1 MNKSYLIFLFLFL
14 LTSTI
19 TLGQISENTNNESNS
34 IESLSQ
40 NELEDLNLLLNL
52 SQEQKEQIYEII
64 SGVLIKNNQ
73 VKSMKLIEEDKKAI
87 IERNE
92 KSKSLMIME
101 ILIGKQKTL
110 YEKKNSQIIELKGS
124 ND

>member
-1 MNKSYLIFLFLFL
+1 MNKSYLLFLFL

-19 TLGQISENTNNESNS
+19 TLGQISEESNYEVNS
-34 IESLSQ
+34 LESLSQ
-40 NELEDLNLLLNL
+40 NELEDLDELLNL
-52 SQEQKEQIYEII
+52 SQEQKERIYEII

-92 KSKSLMIME
+92 KSKSHMIME

-110 YEKKNSQIIELKGS
+110 YEKKNSQITELKGS

>member
-1 MNKSYLIFLFLFL
+1 MNKAYLIFLFLL
-14 LTSTI
+14 ISTI
-19 TLGQISENTNNESNS
+19 TLGQLPEESNLEINS

-40 NELEDLNLLLNL
+40 NELEELDVLLNL

-64 SGVLIKNNQ
+64 SGILIKNNQ

-110 YEKKNSQIIELKGS
+110 YEKKNSQITELKGS

>member
-1 MNKSYLIFLFLFL
+1 MNKAYLIFLFLL
-14 LTSTI
+14 ISTI
-19 TLGQISENTNNESNS
+19 TLGQIPEESNLEINS

-40 NELEDLNLLLNL
+40 NELEELDVLLNL

-64 SGVLIKNNQ
+64 SGILIKNNQ

-87 IERNE
+87 LERNE

-110 YEKKNSQIIELKGS
+110 YEKKNNQITELKGS

>member
-1 MNKSYLIFLFLFL
+1 MNKSYLLFLFL

-19 TLGQISENTNNESNS
+19 TLGQISEESNYEVNS
-34 IESLSQ
+34 LESLSQ
-40 NELEDLNLLLNL
+40 NELEDLDELLNL
-52 SQEQKEQIYEII
+52 SQVQKKRIYEII

-92 KSKSLMIME
+92 KSKSHMIME

-110 YEKKNSQIIELKGS
+110 YEKKNSQITELKGS

>member
-1 MNKSYLIFLFLFL
+1 MNKSYLIFLFL

-40 NELEDLNLLLNL
+40 SELEELDVLLNL

-73 VKSMKLIEEDKKAI
+73 VKSMKLIEEDKNAI

-92 KSKSLMIME
+92 KSKSHMIME

-110 YEKKNSQIIELKGS
+110 YEKKNSQITELKGS

>member
-1 MNKSYLIFLFLFL
+1 MAFQFNGQQIYAGKSFVDADGNQYP
-14 LTSTI
+14 
-19 TLGQISENTNNESNS
+19 TNWTTV
-34 IESLSQ
+34 
-40 NELEDLNLLLNL
+40 L

-64 SGVLIKNNQ
+64 SGILIKNNQ

-87 IERNE
+87 IVRNE

-110 YEKKNSQIIELKGS
+110 YEKKNSQITELKDS

>member
-1 MNKSYLIFLFLFL
+1 MKKAYLIFLFLL
-14 LTSTI
+14 ISTI
-19 TLGQISENTNNESNS
+19 TLGQIPEESNLEINS
-34 IESLSQ
+34 IESLPQ
-40 NELEDLNLLLNL
+40 NELEELDVLLNL

-64 SGVLIKNNQ
+64 SGILIKNNQ

-110 YEKKNSQIIELKGS
+110 YEKKNSQITELKGS

>member
-1 MNKSYLIFLFLFL
+1 MNKAYLIFLFLL
-14 LTSTI
+14 ISTI
-19 TLGQISENTNNESNS
+19 TLGQLTEESNLEINS

-40 NELEDLNLLLNL
+40 NELEELDVLLNL

-64 SGVLIKNNQ
+64 SGILIKNNQ

-110 YEKKNSQIIELKGS
+110 YEKKNSQITELKGS

>member
-1 MNKSYLIFLFLFL
+1 MNKFYLLFL
-14 LTSTI
+14 LLLTSNI
-19 TLGQISENTNNESNS
+19 SLGQISEEFNYEVNN
-34 IESLSQ
+34 IESLPQ
-40 NELEDLNLLLNL
+40 NELEDLDELLNL
-52 SQEQKEQIYEII
+52 SQEQKERIYEII

-87 IERNE
+87 IERNA

-110 YEKKNSQIIELKGS
+110 YEKKNSQITELKGS

>member
-1 MNKSYLIFLFLFL
+1 MNKSYLIFLFL
-14 LTSTI
+14 LTATI
-19 TLGQISENTNNESNS
+19 TLGQISENSNNESNS

-40 NELEDLNLLLNL
+40 NELEELDVLLNL

-101 ILIGKQKTL
+101 TLIGKQKTL
-110 YEKKNSQIIELKGS
+110 YEKKNSQITELKGS
-124 ND
+124 NDS

>member
-1 MNKSYLIFLFLFL
+1 MNKAYLIFLFILI
-14 LTSTI
+14 STI
-19 TLGQISENTNNESNS
+19 TLGQILEESYLEINS

-40 NELEDLNLLLNL
+40 NELEELDVLLNL

-64 SGVLIKNNQ
+64 SGILIKNNQ

-87 IERNE
+87 IVRNE

-110 YEKKNSQIIELKGS
+110 YEKKNSQITELKGS

>member
-1 MNKSYLIFLFLFL
+1 MNKSYLIFLFL

-19 TLGQISENTNNESNS
+19 SLGQISENTNNESNS

>member
-1 MNKSYLIFLFLFL
+1 MNKAYLIFLFILI
-14 LTSTI
+14 STI
-19 TLGQISENTNNESNS
+19 TLGQILEESYLEINS

-40 NELEDLNLLLNL
+40 NELEELDVLLNL

-64 SGVLIKNNQ
+64 SGILIKNNQ
-73 VKSMKLIEEDKKAI
+73 VKSMKLIEGDKKAI

-110 YEKKNSQIIELKGS
+110 YEKKNSQITELKGS

>member
-1 MNKSYLIFLFLFL
+1 MNKLYLLFL
-14 LTSTI
+14 LLLTSNI
-19 TLGQISENTNNESNS
+19 SLGQISEEFNYEVNN
-34 IESLSQ
+34 IESLPQ
-40 NELEDLNLLLNL
+40 NELEDLDELLNL
-52 SQEQKEQIYEII
+52 SQEQKERIYEII

-92 KSKSLMIME
+92 KSKSHMIME
-101 ILIGKQKTL
+101 ILIGKQRTL
-110 YEKKNSQIIELKGS
+110 YEKKNSQITELKGS

>member
-1 MNKSYLIFLFLFL
+1 MNKSYLIFLFL
-14 LTSTI
+14 LTYTI
-19 TLGQISENTNNESNS
+19 TLGQVSEKSNYEVNS
-34 IESLSQ
+34 IEYLSH
-40 NELEDLNLLLNL
+40 NELEDLDELLNL

-64 SGVLIKNNQ
+64 SGVLIKNDQ

-87 IERNE
+87 IDRNE
-92 KSKSLMIME
+92 KSKSQMIME

-110 YEKKNSQIIELKGS
+110 YEKKNSQITELKDS

>member
-1 MNKSYLIFLFLFL
+1 MKKAYLIFLFLL
-14 LTSTI
+14 ISTI
-19 TLGQISENTNNESNS
+19 TLGQIPEESNLEINS
-34 IESLSQ
+34 IESLPQ
-40 NELEDLNLLLNL
+40 NELEELDVLLNL

-64 SGVLIKNNQ
+64 SGILIKNNQ
-73 VKSMKLIEEDKKAI
+73 VKSMKLIEEDKNAI

-92 KSKSLMIME
+92 KSKSHMIME

-110 YEKKNSQIIELKGS
+110 YEKKNSQITELKGS

>member
-1 MNKSYLIFLFLFL
+1 MNKSYLIFLFL

-19 TLGQISENTNNESNS
+19 TLGQISENTNNELNS

-110 YEKKNSQIIELKGS
+110 YEKKNSQITEHKGS

>member
-1 MNKSYLIFLFLFL
+1 MNKFYLLFL
-14 LTSTI
+14 LLLTSNI
-19 TLGQISENTNNESNS
+19 SLGQISEEFNYEVNN
-34 IESLSQ
+34 IESLPQ
-40 NELEDLNLLLNL
+40 NELEDLDELLNL
-52 SQEQKEQIYEII
+52 SQEQKERIYEII

-92 KSKSLMIME
+92 KSKSHMIME
-101 ILIGKQKTL
+101 ILIGKQRTL
-110 YEKKNSQIIELKGS
+110 YEKKNSQITELKGS

>member
-1 MNKSYLIFLFLFL
+1 MIKSYLIFLFL
-14 LTSTI
+14 LTSSI
-19 TLGQISENTNNESNS
+19 TLGQISEESNYEVNS
-34 IESLSQ
+34 IEYLSQ
-40 NELEDLNLLLNL
+40 NELEDLDELLNL

-92 KSKSLMIME
+92 KSKSYMIME

-110 YEKKNSQIIELKGS
+110 FEKKNNQITELNGS
-124 ND
+124 KN

>member
-1 MNKSYLIFLFLFL
+1 MNKAYLIFLFLL
-14 LTSTI
+14 ISTV
-19 TLGQISENTNNESNS
+19 TLGQISEESNLEINS

-40 NELEDLNLLLNL
+40 NELEKLDVLLNL

-64 SGVLIKNNQ
+64 SGILIKNNQ

-110 YEKKNSQIIELKGS
+110 YEKKNSHITELKGS

>member
-1 MNKSYLIFLFLFL
+1 MNKIYLIFLFLL
-14 LTSTI
+14 ISTI
-19 TLGQISENTNNESNS
+19 TLGQITEESNLDINS

-40 NELEDLNLLLNL
+40 NELEELDVLLNL

-64 SGVLIKNNQ
+64 SGILIKNNQ

-87 IERNE
+87 IVRNE

-110 YEKKNSQIIELKGS
+110 YEKKNSQITELKGS

>member
-1 MNKSYLIFLFLFL
+1 MNKSYLLFLFL
-14 LTSTI
+14 STSTI
-19 TLGQISENTNNESNS
+19 TLGQKSEESNYEVNS

-40 NELEDLNLLLNL
+40 NELEDLDELLNL
-52 SQEQKEQIYEII
+52 SQEQKDRIYEII

-92 KSKSLMIME
+92 KSKSHMIME

-110 YEKKNSQIIELKGS
+110 YEKKNSQITELKGS

>member
-1 MNKSYLIFLFLFL
+1 MNKSYLIFLFL

-19 TLGQISENTNNESNS
+19 TLGQISENTNNELNS

-40 NELEDLNLLLNL
+40 NELEDLNLSLNL

-110 YEKKNSQIIELKGS
+110 YEKKNSQITELKGS

>member
-1 MNKSYLIFLFLFL
+1 MNKAYLIFLFLL
-14 LTSTI
+14 ISTI
-19 TLGQISENTNNESNS
+19 TLGQISEESNLEINS

-40 NELEDLNLLLNL
+40 NELEELDVLLNL

-64 SGVLIKNNQ
+64 SGILIKNNQ

-92 KSKSLMIME
+92 KSKSLMIIE

>member
-1 MNKSYLIFLFLFL
+1 MNKAYLIFLFALI
-14 LTSTI
+14 STI
-19 TLGQISENTNNESNS
+19 TLGQIPEESNLEINS

-40 NELEDLNLLLNL
+40 NELEELDVLLNL

-64 SGVLIKNNQ
+64 SGILIKNNQ

-110 YEKKNSQIIELKGS
+110 YEKKNNQITELKGS

>member
-1 MNKSYLIFLFLFL
+1 MNKSYLIFLFL

-19 TLGQISENTNNESNS
+19 TLAQISENTNNELNS

-40 NELEDLNLLLNL
+40 NELEDLNLSLNL

-110 YEKKNSQIIELKGS
+110 YEKKNSQITELKGS

>member
-1 MNKSYLIFLFLFL
+1 MNKIYLIFLFLL
-14 LTSTI
+14 ISTI
-19 TLGQISENTNNESNS
+19 TLGQITEESNLDINS

-40 NELEDLNLLLNL
+40 NELEELDVLLNL

-64 SGVLIKNNQ
+64 SGILIKNNQ

-110 YEKKNSQIIELKGS
+110 YEKKNSQITELKGS

>member
-1 MNKSYLIFLFLFL
+1 MNKSYLLFLFL
-14 LTSTI
+14 STSTI
-19 TLGQISENTNNESNS
+19 TLGQTSEKSNYEVNS
-34 IESLSQ
+34 IESLLQ
-40 NELEDLNLLLNL
+40 NELEDLDELLNL
-52 SQEQKEQIYEII
+52 SQEQKERIYEII

-92 KSKSLMIME
+92 KSKSHMIME

-110 YEKKNSQIIELKGS
+110 YEKKNSQITELKGS

>member
-1 MNKSYLIFLFLFL
+1 MNKAYLIFLFLL
-14 LTSTI
+14 ISTI
-19 TLGQISENTNNESNS
+19 TLGQIPEESNLEINS

-40 NELEDLNLLLNL
+40 NELEELDVLLNL

-64 SGVLIKNNQ
+64 SGILIKNNQ

-87 IERNE
+87 LERNE

-110 YEKKNSQIIELKGS
+110 YEKKNSQITELKGS

>member
-1 MNKSYLIFLFLFL
+1 MNKAYLIFLFLL
-14 LTSTI
+14 ISTI
-19 TLGQISENTNNESNS
+19 TLGQIPEESNLEINS

-40 NELEDLNLLLNL
+40 NELEELDVLLNL

-64 SGVLIKNNQ
+64 SGILIKNNQ
-73 VKSMKLIEEDKKAI
+73 VKSMKLIEEDKNAI

-92 KSKSLMIME
+92 KSKSHMIME

-110 YEKKNSQIIELKGS
+110 YEKKNSQITELKGS

>member
-1 MNKSYLIFLFLFL
+1 MNKAYLIFLFLL
-14 LTSTI
+14 ISTI
-19 TLGQISENTNNESNS
+19 TLGQIPEESNLEINS

-40 NELEDLNLLLNL
+40 NELEELDELLNL
-52 SQEQKEQIYEII
+52 SQEQKEQIYEIL
-64 SGVLIKNNQ
+64 SGILIKNNQ
-73 VKSMKLIEEDKKAI
+73 VNSMKLIEEDKKAI

-110 YEKKNSQIIELKGS
+110 YEKKNSQITELKGS

>member
-1 MNKSYLIFLFLFL
+1 MNKSYLLFLFL
-14 LTSTI
+14 STSTI
-19 TLGQISENTNNESNS
+19 TLGQTSEESNYEVNS
-34 IESLSQ
+34 LESLSQ
-40 NELEDLNLLLNL
+40 NELEDLDELLNL
-52 SQEQKEQIYEII
+52 SQEQKDRIYEII

-92 KSKSLMIME
+92 KSKSHMIME

-110 YEKKNSQIIELKGS
+110 YEKKNSQITELKGS

>member
-1 MNKSYLIFLFLFL
+1 MNKAYLIFLFLL
-14 LTSTI
+14 ISTI
-19 TLGQISENTNNESNS
+19 TLGQIPEESNLEINS

-40 NELEDLNLLLNL
+40 NELEELDVLLNL

-64 SGVLIKNNQ
+64 SGILIKNNQ

-110 YEKKNSQIIELKGS
+110 YEKKNSQITELKGS

>member
-1 MNKSYLIFLFLFL
+1 MNKAYLIFLFLL
-14 LTSTI
+14 ISTI
-19 TLGQISENTNNESNS
+19 TLGQISEESNLEINS

-40 NELEDLNLLLNL
+40 NELEKLDVLLNL

-64 SGVLIKNNQ
+64 SGILIKNNQ

-110 YEKKNSQIIELKGS
+110 YEKKNSQITELKGS

>member
-1 MNKSYLIFLFLFL
+1 MNKEYLIFLFLL
-14 LTSTI
+14 ISTI
-19 TLGQISENTNNESNS
+19 TLGQIPEESNLEINS

-40 NELEDLNLLLNL
+40 NELEELDVLLNL

-64 SGVLIKNNQ
+64 SGILIKNNQ

-110 YEKKNSQIIELKGS
+110 YEKKNSQITELKGS

>member
-1 MNKSYLIFLFLFL
+1 MIKSYLIFLFL
-14 LTSTI
+14 LTSSI
-19 TLGQISENTNNESNS
+19 TLGQISEESNYEVNS
-34 IESLSQ
+34 IEYLSQ
-40 NELEDLNLLLNL
+40 NELEDLDELLNL
-52 SQEQKEQIYEII
+52 SQEQKERIYEII

-92 KSKSLMIME
+92 KSKSHMIME

-110 YEKKNSQIIELKGS
+110 YEKKNSQITELKGS

>member
-1 MNKSYLIFLFLFL
+1 MNKSYLIFLFL
-14 LTSTI
+14 LTYTI
-19 TLGQISENTNNESNS
+19 TLGQVSEESNYEVNS
-34 IESLSQ
+34 IEYLSQ
-40 NELEDLNLLLNL
+40 NELEDLDELLNL

-64 SGVLIKNNQ
+64 SGVLIKNDQ

-87 IERNE
+87 IDRNE
-92 KSKSLMIME
+92 KSKSQMIME

-110 YEKKNSQIIELKGS
+110 YEKKNSQITELKDS

>member
-1 MNKSYLIFLFLFL
+1 MNKAYLIFLFLL
-14 LTSTI
+14 ISTI
-19 TLGQISENTNNESNS
+19 TLGQIPEESNLEINS

-40 NELEDLNLLLNL
+40 NELEELDVLLNL
-52 SQEQKEQIYEII
+52 SQEQKVQIYEII
-64 SGVLIKNNQ
+64 SGILIKNNQ

-87 IERNE
+87 LERNE

-110 YEKKNSQIIELKGS
+110 YEKKNNQITELKGS

>member
-1 MNKSYLIFLFLFL
+1 MNKSYLLFLFL
-14 LTSTI
+14 LISTI
-19 TLGQISENTNNESNS
+19 TLGQISEESNYEVNS
-34 IESLSQ
+34 LESLSQ
-40 NELEDLNLLLNL
+40 NELEDLDELLNL
-52 SQEQKEQIYEII
+52 SQEQKERIYEII

-92 KSKSLMIME
+92 KSKSHMIME

-110 YEKKNSQIIELKGS
+110 FEKKNNQITELNGS
-124 ND
+124 KN